1 MPAGRSSSPP
11 TAVSSEKLYCPLHP
25 YKPPLHAP
33 AFAGQRLP
41 SDFPP
46 FRWPALPLHRQLN
59 GSRHRRDYGPPV
71 EPGAAQGLA
80 TKRAPGGASDQH
92 DPAETGRNPRIGN
105 ARRPEALPPGSSRSA
120 GLGTGRRTMQHRL
133 YWLDHDAVALAA
145 LIIGLGR
152 GGLLALVMCP
162 PW

>member
-33 AFAGQRLP
+33 AFAAQRLP

-80 TKRAPGGASDQH
+80 TRAHRAARLTE
-92 DPAETGRNPRIGN
+92 PADREPRA
-105 ARRPEALPPGSSRSA
+105 ARGVVSVALSLTRIWNREA
-120 GLGTGRRTMQHRL
+120 RTMQQRL
-133 YWLDHDAVALAA
+133 YWLDYDAVALAV
-145 LIIGLGR
+145 
-152 GGLLALVMCP
+152 LV
-162 PW
+162 

>member
-33 AFAGQRLP
+33 AFAAQRLP

-71 EPGAAQGLA
+71 EQGPLWDLPQSAHRAARL
-80 TKRAPGGASDQH
+80 TSTTT
-92 DPAETGRNPRIGN
+92 AETGRNPRIGN

-120 GLGTGRRTMQHRL
+120 GLGSGRRTMQHRL
-133 YWLDHDAVALAA
+133 YWLDYDPVALAVL
-145 LIIGLGR
+145 LIGMGMV
-152 GGLLALVMCP
+152 GLLALFM
-162 PW
+162 